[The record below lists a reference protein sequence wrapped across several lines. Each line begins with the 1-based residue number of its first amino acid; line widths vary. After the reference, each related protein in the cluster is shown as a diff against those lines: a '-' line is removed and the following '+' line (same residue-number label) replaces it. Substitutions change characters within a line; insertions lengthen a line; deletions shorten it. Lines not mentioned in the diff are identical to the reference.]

1 MTQSLVRSLLNGS
14 SPVIHSNPLPS
25 FFTPTFSKMME
36 SSKGNSRQSQD
47 RESSETLLSSLPE
60 QEYEYGDLEKLRKR
74 PSRFRPLLCHGIILI
89 IYTLLF
95 LAASTAIIPT
105 PQNCHDD
112 KIYTPARP
120 AVKWIR
126 KHQENVIGKT
136 TPYMGKPS
144 PEGDEAWRELLQNSN
159 IRVSEDT
166 LRKMNRS
173 SIALQDG
180 SGMYMAGLSVHH
192 HLHCVVSYLGT
203 SVGQDID
210 TSS

>member
-74 PSRFRPLLCHGIILI
+74 PSRFQPQLSHCIILI

-95 LAASTAIIPT
+95 LAASTAILPT
-105 PQNCHDD
+105 PQYFHDD
-112 KIYTPARP
+112 KIYTPAGP
-120 AVKWIR
+120 A
-126 KHQENVIGKT
+126 G
-136 TPYMGKPS
+136 GGS
-144 PEGDEAWRELLQNSN
+144 RE
-159 IRVSEDT
+159 
-166 LRKMNRS
+166 
-173 SIALQDG
+173 
-180 SGMYMAGLSVHH
+180 H
-192 HLHCVVSYLGT
+192 
-203 SVGQDID
+203 
-210 TSS
+210 